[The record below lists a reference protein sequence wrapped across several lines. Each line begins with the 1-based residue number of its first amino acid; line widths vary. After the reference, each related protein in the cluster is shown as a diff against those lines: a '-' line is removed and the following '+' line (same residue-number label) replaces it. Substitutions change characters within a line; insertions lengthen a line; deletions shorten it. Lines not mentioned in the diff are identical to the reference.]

1 MLRPDYDLA
10 RALRTGRPECQI
22 RAYSKIQVRHGR
34 RKSPDK
40 IEVFFFFF
48 VLFCCYYSFFFIFS
62 LSFIGHL

>member
-40 IEVFFFFF
+40 IEVFFFF
-48 VLFCCYYSFFFIFS
+48 LFCFVVIILFFLFS
-62 LSFIGHL
+62 LYLL

>member
-40 IEVFFFFF
+40 IEVFFFFCF
-48 VLFCCYYSFFFIFS
+48 VLLLLFFFFLFS
-62 LSFIGHL
+62 LYLL